1 MSASDAWLRRRRT
14 VRFNG
19 PTPNDGT
26 VSDPDGGSDGAAQ
39 GDSNGAA
46 QDDSDGAAQGD
57 SDGSGAA
64 GTPERSAGETP
75 REGSDGE
82 FSYEIAGGVLAG
94 LGFVFTPLV
103 TAAPAGYCALKV
115 RESNPGAYYGILA
128 LVAGTCLFWL
138 IVVFA
143 AELFAVLLSALS
155 AGSLTLVLIGVPLV
169 VLVVVVAGVAYL
181 VWA

>member
-19 PTPNDGT
+19 PIPNNGT
-26 VSDPDGGSDGAAQ
+26 VSDSDDGSDGAAQGGSDGAAQ
-39 GDSNGAA
+39 GNSA
-46 QDDSDGAAQGD
+46 
-57 SDGSGAA
+57 GSGAA
-64 GTPERSAGETP
+64 GTPKRSAGETP

>member
-1 MSASDAWLRRRRT
+1 M
-14 VRFNG
+14 
-19 PTPNDGT
+19 
-26 VSDPDGGSDGAAQ
+26 SDPDDGSAGAAQ
-39 GDSNGAA
+39 GDSAGAA
-46 QDDSDGAAQGD
+46 QDDSA
-57 SDGSGAA
+57 GSGAA
-64 GTPERSAGETP
+64 GTPERPADETP

-115 RESNPGAYYGILA
+115 RESNPGACYGILA

-155 AGSLTLVLIGVPLV
+155 AGSLTLVLIGLPLV

>member
-26 VSDPDGGSDGAAQ
+26 VSDSDDGSAGAAQ
-39 GDSNGAA
+39 GDSDGAA
-46 QDDSDGAAQGD
+46 QDDSDG
-57 SDGSGAA
+57 SEAA
-64 GTPERSAGETP
+64 GTPERPAGETP

>member
-26 VSDPDGGSDGAAQ
+26 VSDPDDGSDGAAQ
-39 GDSNGAA
+39 GDSAGAA
-46 QDDSDGAAQGD
+46 QDDSDG
-57 SDGSGAA
+57 SEAA
-64 GTPERSAGETP
+64 GTPERPAGETP

>member
-19 PTPNDGT
+19 PIPNNGT
-26 VSDPDGGSDGAAQ
+26 VSDSDDG
-39 GDSNGAA
+39 
-46 QDDSDGAAQGD
+46 SDGAAQGD
-57 SDGSGAA
+57 SDGAAQDDSDGSRAA

>member
-19 PTPNDGT
+19 PIPNNGT
-26 VSDPDGGSDGAAQ
+26 VSDSDDG
-39 GDSNGAA
+39 
-46 QDDSDGAAQGD
+46 SDGAAQGD

-64 GTPERSAGETP
+64 GTPERPAGETP

-143 AELFAVLLSALS
+143 AELFAVLLSVLS

-181 VWA
+181 VWT

>member
-19 PTPNDGT
+19 PIPNNGT
-26 VSDPDGGSDGAAQ
+26 VSDPDDGSDGAAQ
-39 GDSNGAA
+39 GDSAGAA
-46 QDDSDGAAQGD
+46 QDDSDG
-57 SDGSGAA
+57 SEAA
-64 GTPERSAGETP
+64 GTPERPAGETP

-115 RESNPGAYYGILA
+115 RESNPGACYGILA

-181 VWA
+181 VWT

>member
-19 PTPNDGT
+19 PIPNNGT
-26 VSDPDGGSDGAAQ
+26 VSDPDDGSAGAAQ
-39 GDSNGAA
+39 GDSA
-46 QDDSDGAAQGD
+46 GAAQGD

-64 GTPERSAGETP
+64 GTPERPAGETP

-115 RESNPGAYYGILA
+115 RESSPGAYYGILA

>member
-1 MSASDAWLRRRRT
+1 
-14 VRFNG
+14 
-19 PTPNDGT
+19 
-26 VSDPDGGSDGAAQ
+26 
-39 GDSNGAA
+39 
-46 QDDSDGAAQGD
+46 
-57 SDGSGAA
+57 
-64 GTPERSAGETP
+64 
-75 REGSDGE
+75 
-82 FSYEIAGGVLAG
+82 VLAG